1 MSDQQFDLSLQLLKQ
16 VSKKINE
23 IGDYPKIEKVS
34 FVYYDCKN
42 AESLET
48 LKNSEMT
55 GNILAITDL
64 EIRKDNLITIDKE
77 KWEKNKKQFYE
88 LTRNA
93 IFINES
99 SELASEES
107 YSFLNSI
114 SDYYPIVLLF
124 SSENLKK
131 KEIEKSGFSSYK
143 TKKNELI
150 SCNIN
155 KKLKKFPNYSFE
167 SFKKI
172 DDFIVTIS
180 GLRSIKR
187 GKNIFHARS
196 GKEKDLFLEEEKKS
210 ESSSKEEPDLE
221 FLKGLPVPT
230 VKKNLNRYNQ
240 PTSKKWMTEF
250 YEYLKDLFERFFPEK
265 RKNLIPQLL
274 TSETIR
280 NYWIPCFTH
289 ESANPNRGE
298 NYETFETVGDVSLG
312 FCFITYM
319 SNKIPTANQEDLSNL
334 KQKYLSK
341 PFQAKLGREMK
352 LNDWMII
359 FGIPKD
365 KLGIGEDLME
375 ALFGTIEKIL
385 FMKSKDLGL
394 GSSICYNFIKL
405 VFENVDINLVG
416 QDQEDRSKKGKNIE
430 PVETFVQQMFQG
442 QAFKYIQLNK
452 FKFKYTNIP
461 KPDSI
466 PDQLW
471 KNIVKD
477 MNKKLEKSDL
487 PLVVTRE
494 DGEKR
499 PGIIEDVKTRPDGKI
514 QTTIYLMKDYASEA
528 RKRGID
534 IPDEKIKLG
543 EAVSN
548 IQKVAV
554 KNAYTKAKE
563 YMISKGITKE
573 WREKLKSEE
582 KSIPQEKIEKVFE
595 KAKEKYPDLV
605 SVKVKRMKGFKEVKD
620 LQPYQ
625 IIGEETSGKLVS
637 IFTETVADKNYE
649 EGIVDDY
656 LES

>member
-1 MSDQQFDLSLQLLKQ
+1 
-16 VSKKINE
+16 
-23 IGDYPKIEKVS
+23 
-34 FVYYDCKN
+34 
-42 AESLET
+42 
-48 LKNSEMT
+48 
-55 GNILAITDL
+55 
-64 EIRKDNLITIDKE
+64 
-77 KWEKNKKQFYE
+77 
-88 LTRNA
+88 
-93 IFINES
+93 
-99 SELASEES
+99 
-107 YSFLNSI
+107 
-114 SDYYPIVLLF
+114 
-124 SSENLKK
+124 
-131 KEIEKSGFSSYK
+131 
-143 TKKNELI
+143 
-150 SCNIN
+150 
-155 KKLKKFPNYSFE
+155 
-167 SFKKI
+167 
-172 DDFIVTIS
+172 
-180 GLRSIKR
+180 
-187 GKNIFHARS
+187 
-196 GKEKDLFLEEEKKS
+196 
-210 ESSSKEEPDLE
+210 
-221 FLKGLPVPT
+221 
-230 VKKNLNRYNQ
+230 
-240 PTSKKWMTEF
+240 
-250 YEYLKDLFERFFPEK
+250 
-265 RKNLIPQLL
+265 
-274 TSETIR
+274 
-280 NYWIPCFTH
+280 
-289 ESANPNRGE
+289 
-298 NYETFETVGDVSLG
+298 
-312 FCFITYM
+312 M

-405 VFENVDINLVG
+405 IFENVDINLVG

-499 PGIIEDVKTRPDGKI
+499 PGIIEDVKIRPDGKI